1 MFTVYRGLQTS
12 QEELGRQF
20 KLGDTVNLLGFTST
34 SLSMERA
41 LGFATQGIGLSSG
54 AEKVAILLEITVRG
68 AKQFFFLNSA
78 EYSSYPYEQEVLL
91 QEGIKYR
98 VLAMDRMTFKQVVE
112 GQEVETEVAV
122 IKLEAIGDKYS
133 QMNCCRRGIH
143 YLAN

>member
-41 LGFATQGIGLSSG
+41 LEFATEGIDLSSS
-54 AEKVAILLEITVRG
+54 AQKVAILLEITVRG
-68 AKQFFFLNSA
+68 ANQFFSLNSD
-78 EYSSYPYEQEVLL
+78 EYSSYPDEQEVLL

-98 VLAMDRMTFKQVVE
+98 VLAIEETTVKQDRD
-112 GQEVETEVAV
+112 GQEVDTKVVV
-122 IKLEAIGDKYS
+122 IELEALGDKYS

>member
-41 LGFATQGIGLSSG
+41 LGFATQGIGLFSG
-54 AEKVAILLEITVRG
+54 AQKVAILLEITVRG

-78 EYSSYPYEQEVLL
+78 EYSSYPCEQEVLL

-98 VLAMDRMTFKQVVE
+98 VLAMDQMIFKQVVE
-112 GQEVETEVAV
+112 GKEVDTEVAV
-122 IKLEAIGDKYS
+122 IRLDAMGDKYS